1 MKWLFRV
8 ETNWHATR
16 FALVVTVFVVCVV
29 ALAEIALH
37 PLDQWRE
44 QLRASWPVTTLI
56 TFVLTRFMGHKLLKI
71 NELIVVL
78 KRAAHRDQLT
88 DVATRDFFF
97 ARLAK
102 QPKKPGVSLMVDI
115 DHFKRVN
122 DTYGH
127 LVGDAVIAHVAK
139 LLSQKTRRNDI
150 VCRFGGEEFVVF
162 LDNASADQAH
172 VIAERVRRAVARA
185 RIEHDGQKVAVTVS
199 IGVSTSAAAQD
210 IEDAIREAD
219 AALYRAKA
227 AGRNQTV
234 MAGAV
239 PAH

>member
-1 MKWLFRV
+1 MKWLLRV

-16 FALVVTVFVVCVV
+16 FALVITLFVVTVIG
-29 ALAEIALH
+29 LAEVAFH
-37 PLDQWRE
+37 PLDEWRA
-44 QLRASWPVTTLI
+44 QLMVSWPVTTLV
-56 TFVLTRFMGHKLLKI
+56 TFALTRFMGHKLLKI

-102 QPKKPGVSLMVDI
+102 QPAKPGVSLMVDI

-139 LLSQKTRRNDI
+139 ILSHKTRRNDL

-162 LDNASADQAH
+162 LDNAAPDQARL
-172 VIAERVRRAVARA
+172 IAERIRRAVAQSA
-185 RIEHDGQKVAVTVS
+185 FEHDGHQVSVTVS
-199 IGVSTSAAAQD
+199 IGVSTAAPAKD
-210 IEDAIREAD
+210 IEDTIRQAD
-219 AALYRAKA
+219 AALYQAKA

-234 MAGAV
+234 LAGA
-239 PAH
+239 ALAS